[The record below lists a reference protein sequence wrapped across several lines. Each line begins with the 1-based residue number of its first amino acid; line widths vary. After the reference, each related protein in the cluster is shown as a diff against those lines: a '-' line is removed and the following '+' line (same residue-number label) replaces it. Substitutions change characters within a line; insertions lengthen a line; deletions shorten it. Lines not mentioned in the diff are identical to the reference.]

1 MLPQSYKNVSLRVNK
16 NMFTQQLPLFLKNK
30 QTKSRWLYTKDTW
43 FIGIKISLRKF
54 FTPFLTV

>member
-16 NMFTQQLPLFLKNK
+16 KMFTQQLPLFLKNK